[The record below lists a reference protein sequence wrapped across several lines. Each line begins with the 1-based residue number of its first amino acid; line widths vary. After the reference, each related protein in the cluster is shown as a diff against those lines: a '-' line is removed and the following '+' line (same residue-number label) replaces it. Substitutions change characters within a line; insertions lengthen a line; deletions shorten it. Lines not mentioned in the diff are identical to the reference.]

1 MRVSEQEFR
10 FMVEGITSDLIQ
22 LLMDREQYTLPQ
34 AVETVYSSSIYLALQ
49 RPSSGLYAQSS
60 GYVYEYLQ
68 KELKSK
74 ASPLTSWVST
84 QLLFRRSYKNNK
96 IQILLSKMSIA
107 YKEADETDFWLNLL
121 HDNGYLN
128 DEQFNSLNKDID
140 RILKVLASIVKTMK
154 EKIEAGK
161 KK

>member
-34 AVETVYSSSIYLALQ
+34 AVETVYGSSIYLALQ

-74 ASPLTSWVST
+74 ASPPLTS
-84 QLLFRRSYKNNK
+84 
-96 IQILLSKMSIA
+96 
-107 YKEADETDFWLNLL
+107 
-121 HDNGYLN
+121 
-128 DEQFNSLNKDID
+128 
-140 RILKVLASIVKTMK
+140 
-154 EKIEAGK
+154 
-161 KK
+161 